1 MRSIGMK
8 NILKAL
14 FKLYTYIPYLFFAAF
29 LLIVAISG
37 LFAGEVVINDK
48 LFDSILLKPVIIAC
62 VAGLFIFPLVAL
74 TVILY
79 NRRKWTKLVY
89 PLLSYSLY
97 IVSVATAG
105 YMGWWTD

>member
-14 FKLYTYIPYLFFAAF
+14 FKLYTFIPYLFFAAF
-29 LLIVAISG
+29 LLVVAVSG
-37 LFAGEVVINDK
+37 LVAGEVVINDK
-48 LFDSILLKPVIIAC
+48 LFDSILLKPLIMVC
-62 VAGLFIFPLVAL
+62 LAGIFIFPLVAL
-74 TVILY
+74 SVILY
-79 NRRKWTKLVY
+79 NRRVWSRLVY

-105 YMGWWTD
+105 YIGWWTD